1 MLGFPT
7 TKKRR
12 RQEVRKQRLANAA
25 PLWRRVSQLA
35 VAWPVVAALVFA
47 VAATS
52 IVLSG
57 RRSLNWVAGQT
68 IHQPITA
75 QVPFSFEDSTR
86 LDQLRQRARAET
98 PSFYRTN
105 TKPIDDVTAELRH
118 FYEAG
123 KAAENFEAFTAA
135 AEGAGWTVSQRI
147 YDELRRLADDAG
159 GQRYNTK
166 VEKLR
171 SAMADEYTALPR
183 VNEGRQ
189 PASTVEFVRVLASD
203 SVETSPESEGGLEVN
218 ALDLIFTTQ
227 TRVLEGRASR
237 LAEVFGYPLSKAV
250 ADMVLGALQSGP
262 ILQFDKARTE
272 EAMLA
277 AANAVGAVTVTYER
291 GQPII
296 EPRSGDGLVLTDEH
310 IALLRRHA
318 DAYRTH
324 LTSDH
329 PGAAE
334 LRQQQFL
341 QNLGTAAIVTML
353 TLGLFAYVG
362 QHQPRVLQVMT
373 RTVALMGLILITM
386 LIVRTIATRWG
397 YQELLVAPVLAAG
410 SIVAI
415 AYDRRFALG
424 VMVIATTLIVLAGGG
439 DFGLMIMTVLGLAV
453 TTLMLAEIRTRTR
466 IIKTG
471 LLAGLLVGAASLAF
485 GLINLQEPGF
495 ALNRALWALGGVV
508 VSATFVQATLPFIE
522 SAFGIAT
529 ALTLLEWRDAS
540 RALLQRLAREAPGT
554 YNHSLVL
561 STMAETACTDIGAN
575 GLRTAVGA
583 LYHDIGKIQKADY
596 FAENQ
601 EAAISRHDKLSPTM
615 SLLIIVGHVKDGLE
629 MAKEYGL
636 PRALHPFIAEHHGT
650 TLVRFFHHAAT
661 EQQPRIASGKHDRQV
676 AESEFRY
683 PGPKPRSRETAVLML
698 CDSVEGA
705 VRSLPEPTAGRIE
718 TIVHQI
724 VTDRLNDGQ
733 FDDCDITLKEL
744 HAVEESLVKSL
755 CRFYHGRVAY
765 PKTEVAEK
773 RQPEATSPG
782 RKAEAG

>member
-1 MLGFPT
+1 MLGFWT

-25 PLWRRVSQLA
+25 PLWRRASQLA
-35 VAWPVVAALVFA
+35 VAWPAVAAIVFA

-68 IHQPITA
+68 IQQPITA

-86 LDQLRQRARAET
+86 LDQLRQTARAQT
-98 PSFYRTN
+98 PSYYRIN
-105 TKPIDDVTAELRH
+105 TKPIDDVTAELQN

-123 KAAENFEAFTAA
+123 KAAESFEAFTTA
-135 AEGAGWTVSQRI
+135 AEVAGWTVNQRI
-147 YDELRRLADDAG
+147 YDELQRLTDDAG
-159 GQRYNTK
+159 AQRYDRK
-166 VEKLR
+166 VDKLR

-189 PASTVEFVRVLASD
+189 PPSTIQVVHVLTED
-203 SVETSPESEGGLEVN
+203 SEEAAPESKDFFEVKALE
-218 ALDLIFTTQ
+218 LIFTTQ

-237 LAEVFGYPLSKAV
+237 LADAFGYPLSTAV
-250 ADMVLGALQSGP
+250 ADMVLAALQSGP

-272 EAMLA
+272 AEMLA
-277 AANAVGAVTVTYER
+277 AANGVEAVAVTYER

-296 EPRSGDGLVLTDEH
+296 EPRPGERLVLTDEH
-310 IALLRRHA
+310 MGLLRRHA
-318 DAYRTH
+318 DAYRAH
-324 LTSDH
+324 LASDN
-329 PGAAE
+329 PDPAG
-334 LRQQQFL
+334 LRRQQLFQHI
-341 QNLGTAAIVTML
+341 GTAAIVAML
-353 TLGLFAYVG
+353 TLGLFTYVG

-373 RTVALMGLILITM
+373 RTVALMGLILVTM
-386 LIVRTIATRWG
+386 LIVRVIATRWG
-397 YQELLVAPVLAAG
+397 YQELFVAPVLAAG
-410 SIVAI
+410 SVVAI

-424 VMVIATTLIVLAGGG
+424 VMVIATTLVVLAGGG

-471 LLAGLLVGAASLAF
+471 VLAGLLVGAASLAF

-508 VSATFVQATLPFIE
+508 VSATFVQAALPFIE

-540 RALLQRLAREAPGT
+540 RALLHRLAREAPGT

-561 STMAETACTDIGAN
+561 STMAETACADIGAN
-575 GLRTAVGA
+575 GLLTAVGA

-650 TLVRFFHHAAT
+650 TLVRYFHHAAT
-661 EQQPRIASGKHDRQV
+661 EKQPRIASGKHDRQV
-676 AESEFRY
+676 PESEFRY

-705 VRSLPEPTAGRIE
+705 VRSLQEPTAGRIE
-718 TIVHQI
+718 TVVHQI
-724 VTDRLNDGQ
+724 VTERLNDGQ

-765 PKTEVAEK
+765 PKTEAAEK

-782 RKAEAG
+782 KKAEAG